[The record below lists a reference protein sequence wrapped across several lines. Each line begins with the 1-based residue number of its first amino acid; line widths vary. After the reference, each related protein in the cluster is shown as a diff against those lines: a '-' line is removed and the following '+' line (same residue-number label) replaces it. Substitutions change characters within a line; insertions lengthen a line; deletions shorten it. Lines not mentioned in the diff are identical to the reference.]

1 MYSLLEIEKVYSN
14 LKEGLNKFYNFKDD
28 TLLIVATITVATNHI
43 CKAIKNPQEQ
53 NDKMKDNNIKNRQ
66 GGQIND

>member
-14 LKEGLNKFYNFKDD
+14 LKEGLNKFYDFKGD

-43 CKAIKNPQEQ
+43 CKAIENKNI
-53 NDKMKDNNIKNRQ
+53 NNTYTKKSIKNFDDDNIM
-66 GGQIND
+66 G